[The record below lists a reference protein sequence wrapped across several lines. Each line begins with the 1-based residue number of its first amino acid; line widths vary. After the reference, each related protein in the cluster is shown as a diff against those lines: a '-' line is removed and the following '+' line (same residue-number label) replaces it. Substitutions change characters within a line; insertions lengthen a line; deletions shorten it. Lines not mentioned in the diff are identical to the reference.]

1 MFKSIGLFP
10 VWGSFIFEV
19 FSLRC
24 EHRFHTG
31 CIPCWNCT
39 SILLKFYS
47 SKIGA
52 LKNVAPWILSRIF
65 WDKSSTESV
74 ENCLR
79 DKLEATVFLPKVS
92 LSEERGGMLASDKM
106 L

>member
-1 MFKSIGLFP
+1 MKFLACVANTDSIQGANRVGIAPQFCLN
-10 VWGSFIFEV
+10 SMNI
-19 FSLRC
+19 
-24 EHRFHTG
+24 
-31 CIPCWNCT
+31 
-39 SILLKFYS
+39 S